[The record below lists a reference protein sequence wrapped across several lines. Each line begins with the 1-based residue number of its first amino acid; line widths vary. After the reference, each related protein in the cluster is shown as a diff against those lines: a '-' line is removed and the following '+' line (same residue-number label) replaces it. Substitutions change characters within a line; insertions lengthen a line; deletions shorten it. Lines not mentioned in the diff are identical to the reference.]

1 MSKNSKEDRYT
12 EWITTYFYSM
22 DSIEKIKKGNL
33 DKTLIKRE
41 EKINFLELLSEQ
53 RGLILLPKLIGI
65 YQYREPTPETPEKR
79 KERIRVE
86 EKRDLVID
94 RRLSERWGI
103 VDNIYRN
110 LIHII
115 YDSEIWKRDLLIETL
130 NDELG
135 RIALSPTLL
144 TPNFYNKKTNLPDF
158 LMLKEGEMREG
169 KSPEDIG
176 FEQQKKIEQK
186 LIPEA
191 KEIMKQLESFGL
203 TKNEWYFLNS
213 YLINL

>member
-1 MSKNSKEDRYT
+1 MSKGSKEDKYT
-12 EWITTYFYSM
+12 EWITTYFYSIG
-22 DSIEKIKKGNL
+22 SIENIKKGNL
-33 DKTLIKRE
+33 DRTRIKEE

-53 RGLILLPKLIGI
+53 RRLILLPKLVGV
-65 YQYREPTPETPEKR
+65 YQYNEPIPETPEKR
-79 KERIRVE
+79 KERIRIE

-110 LIHII
+110 LIHIV
-115 YDSEIWKRDLLIETL
+115 YDPEIWKRDLLIETL

-135 RIALSPTLL
+135 RISLSPTLL
-144 TPNFYNKKTNLPDF
+144 APNFYNKKTTLPDS
-158 LMLKEGEMREG
+158 LILKEHEMREG
-169 KSPEDIG
+169 KSPEDID

-191 KEIMKQLESFGL
+191 KGIMKQLEPFGL

-213 YLINL
+213 YSNNL